1 MANTKYWIN
10 FAFSTLIIHQCC
22 YGQQIPYLAPS
33 EGNKIY
39 KYEIKMDNNI
49 ELNDSVLLSEYIFNS
64 AGFCVEY
71 DQFESNSK
79 NRYIYKDDTI
89 LISSNFYGGSM
100 DNYSLNSENLN
111 FFNPKNQLIK
121 TEIKLSGHVHTI
133 IEYKY
138 DGKHRNVKE
147 IIKSSNKKTIGKKKR
162 FYNGNLLI
170 MEEYWQKGGNYKS
183 YTHFSHNENEQI
195 SELYHGRTKN
205 EKTMIAKYHYQPNGI
220 IIKNDVNSCED
231 ILSETIYDAKM
242 NILSE
247 KIYQNGRL
255 ISLIKYHYVYI

>member
-1 MANTKYWIN
+1 MLNTKY
-10 FAFSTLIIHQCC
+10 LIFIFVHILISNQFG
-22 YGQQIPYLAPS
+22 YSQQISYLEPS
-33 EGNKIY
+33 KGNKIY
-39 KYEIKMDNNI
+39 KYRINIDNVVGI
-49 ELNDSVLLSEYIFNS
+49 IDSTLLAEYSFNS
-64 AGFCVEY
+64 AGFCVDN

-79 NRYIYKDDTI
+79 TRYFYKDDTI

-100 DNYSLNSENLN
+100 DNYSLNSETLN

-138 DGKHRNVKE
+138 DGKHRNIKD

-170 MEEYWQKGGNYKS
+170 MEEYWHKDGNYKS
-183 YTHFSHNENEQI
+183 YTHFNYNVKGQI

-205 EKTMIAKYHYQPNGI
+205 EKTLIAKYHYQPNGI

-247 KIYQNGRL
+247 KKYQNGRL
-255 ISLIKYHYVYI
+255 ISLIKYHYVYF